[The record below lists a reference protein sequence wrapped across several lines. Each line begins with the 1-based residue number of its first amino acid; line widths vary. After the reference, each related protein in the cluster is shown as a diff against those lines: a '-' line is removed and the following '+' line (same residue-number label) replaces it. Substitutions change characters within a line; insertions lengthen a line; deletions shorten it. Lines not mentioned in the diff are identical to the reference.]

1 MNPPKIPPP
10 KTKKKKESCLCMYS
24 ILRWPCLKDECGRL
38 WEEQSKLGPC
48 RADFDIKEVEQ
59 SKLRIQESPKMMSRQ

>member
-1 MNPPKIPPP
+1 
-10 KTKKKKESCLCMYS
+10 MYS